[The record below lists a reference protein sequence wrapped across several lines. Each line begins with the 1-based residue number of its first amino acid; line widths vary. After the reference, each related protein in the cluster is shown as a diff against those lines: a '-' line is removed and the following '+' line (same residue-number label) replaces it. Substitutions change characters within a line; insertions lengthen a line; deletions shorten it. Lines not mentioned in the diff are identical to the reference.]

1 MLKALTKYGWSGYP
15 IHSGIYKIE
24 YLLKPDWQEENRRRE
39 RVKRVA
45 YVLVLMMFFA
55 WPAIAL
61 SGVFQVYP
69 GAQLDDI
76 YELKQPEIGS
86 KMSKAPKVFIFTTND
101 FFDSVVSF
109 YRGNAREYRMPG
121 MAGKSMKLSSGQEL
135 REAYFIL
142 DDAADIM
149 TSKHWIKIQ
158 RPYLGK
164 GQTGTSFPE
173 KYRAL
178 REVTAIIVEDK
189 RTYP

>member
-1 MLKALTKYGWSGYP
+1 
-15 IHSGIYKIE
+15 
-24 YLLKPDWQEENRRRE
+24 
-39 RVKRVA
+39 
-45 YVLVLMMFFA
+45 MMFFA
-55 WPAIAL
+55 WPAIAF

-158 RPYLGK
+158 RPYLGRDQM
-164 GQTGTSFPE
+164 GQGFHGKSGVF
-173 KYRAL
+173 RD
-178 REVTAIIVEDK
+178 VTAIIEEDK
-189 RTYP
+189 RSYP